1 MMIYQPHTPGS
12 SWDGIDA
19 TPPPAIVDLSRL
31 PTASKR
37 AVWRY
42 LKEQHPAYSELLLS
56 PLISLMR
63 DQFDAHVYVEQ
74 TLVQAAL
81 DAYPD

>member
-1 MMIYQPHTPGS
+1 MMNYQPHTPGS
-12 SWDGIDA
+12 SWDGITRHQPA
-19 TPPPAIVDLSRL
+19 TVDLSRL

-42 LKEQHPAYSELLLS
+42 LKEQHPAYSDLLLS

-63 DQFDAHVYVEQ
+63 DQFDAHVHVEQ
-74 TLVQAAL
+74 TLVRAAL